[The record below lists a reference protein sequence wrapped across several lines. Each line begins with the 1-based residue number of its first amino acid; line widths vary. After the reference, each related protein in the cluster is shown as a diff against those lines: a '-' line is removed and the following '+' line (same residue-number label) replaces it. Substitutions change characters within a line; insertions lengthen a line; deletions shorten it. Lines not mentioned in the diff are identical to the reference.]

1 MRKIFLTAVSL
12 LILMTCIGCISAAD
26 VEGNDDGIN
35 AGAVMGDGMGHGNK
49 HIVNGDSV
57 LSDGSGSDESKHPL
71 SGDGTGIPD
80 GSDVIDNNPVPDGSD
95 VIDNNSVPKNKSSN
109 KDKNPFGKEDGTI
122 VPDCSGIDADA
133 VYDVSVVVDD
143 NPDPSRCGFAD
154 SIKSKSCKAFN
165 INFEDVEIRNSDLH
179 IKDVKL
185 RNPDLDLSDLN
196 IDGSGLMIGD
206 INIFDSLLDFENFDI
221 NITDL
226 KFEYPQMVFF
236 KLDAIQYISNM
247 NPDYIECPNSTLCQG
262 PMCDEDMFSLD

>member
-12 LILMTCIGCISAAD
+12 LILMTCIGCISAAN

-35 AGAVMGDGMGHGNK
+35 AGAVL
-49 HIVNGDSV
+49 GDSIDHVNNHVVDGDHV
-57 LSDGSGSDESKHPL
+57 LPDGSGRDESKHHL
-71 SGDGTGIPD
+71 SDDGTGI
-80 GSDVIDNNPVPDGSD
+80 PDGSD

-109 KDKNPFGKEDGTI
+109 KDKNPFGKEDNTI
-122 VPDCSGIDADA
+122 LPDCSGIDEDA
-133 VYDVSVVVDD
+133 VYDVSVIVDD
-143 NPDPSRCGFAD
+143 NPEPGRCGFAN
-154 SIKSKSCKAFN
+154 SINSKSCKAFN

-185 RNPDLDLSDLN
+185 RNPDLDISDLN
-196 IDGSGLMIGD
+196 VDYSGLMIGD

-221 NITDL
+221 NIADL
-226 KFEYPQMVFF
+226 KFEYPQMAFF

-247 NPDYIECPNSTLCQG
+247 NPDYIEYPNSTLCQG

>member
-12 LILMTCIGCISAAD
+12 LILMTCIGCISAAN

-35 AGAVMGDGMGHGNK
+35 AGAVL
-49 HIVNGDSV
+49 GDSIDHVNNHVVDGDHV
-57 LSDGSGSDESKHPL
+57 LPDGSGRDESKHHL
-71 SGDGTGIPD
+71 SDDGTGIPD
-80 GSDVIDNNPVPDGSD
+80 GSDVIDNNSIPDGSD

-109 KDKNPFGKEDGTI
+109 KGKNPFGKEDGTI

-133 VYDVSVVVDD
+133 VYDVSVIVDD
-143 NPDPSRCGFAD
+143 NPEPGRCGFAD
-154 SIKSKSCKAFN
+154 SINSKSCKAFN

-185 RNPDLDLSDLN
+185 RNPDLDISDLN
-196 IDGSGLMIGD
+196 VDYSGLMIGD

-247 NPDYIECPNSTLCQG
+247 NPDYIECPNSTLGQG
-262 PMCDEDMFSLD
+262 PMCDEDVFSLD

>member
-26 VEGNDDGIN
+26 VDGNDDGIN
-35 AGAVMGDGMGHGNK
+35 AGAVMGDDMGHGNK

-80 GSDVIDNNPVPDGSD
+80 GSDVIDNN
-95 VIDNNSVPKNKSSN
+95 SVPKNKSSN
-109 KDKNPFGKEDGTI
+109 KGKNPFGKEDGTI
-122 VPDCSGIDADA
+122 VPDFSGIDADA
-133 VYDVSVVVDD
+133 VYDVSVIVDD
-143 NPDPSRCGFAD
+143 NPEPGRCGFAD
-154 SIKSKSCKAFN
+154 SINSKSCKAFN

-185 RNPDLDLSDLN
+185 RNPDLDISALN
-196 IDGSGLMIGD
+196 VDYSGLMIGD

-226 KFEYPQMVFF
+226 KFEYPQMAFF

-247 NPDYIECPNSTLCQG
+247 NPDYIEYPNSTLCQG
-262 PMCDEDMFSLD
+262 PICDEDMFSLD